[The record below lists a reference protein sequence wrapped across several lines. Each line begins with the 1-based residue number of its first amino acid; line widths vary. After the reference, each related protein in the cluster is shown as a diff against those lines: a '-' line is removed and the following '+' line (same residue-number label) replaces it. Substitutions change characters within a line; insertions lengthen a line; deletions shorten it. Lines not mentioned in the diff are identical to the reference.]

1 MLGGRKEVVSAP
13 AVELFKYMDMTLEK
27 EKRQE
32 EQERVKLYIQYLS
45 NVFSQQIDDP
55 KFQHAKKEFEQLIKP
70 EKQADKGLAQTYEWD
85 FDPKD
90 VLEQQKM
97 IEGR

>member
-1 MLGGRKEVVSAP
+1 
-13 AVELFKYMDMTLEK
+13 MDMTLEK

-45 NVFSQQIDDP
+45 NVFSQQIDDS
-55 KFQHAKKEFEQLIKP
+55 KFQSAKKEFEQLIRP

-85 FDPKD
+85 FNPEE
-90 VLEQQKM
+90 VLEQQKK